1 MATTSRSGPPYSD
14 RQPAAE
20 GAGPE
25 ASPLPPEGGWTVDE
39 LAQMAGT
46 SVRNLRAFQERGVIP
61 PPVKRGR
68 SALYGAAHLYRL
80 RLVLRLQ
87 ERGYSLASIQ
97 ELIAAAESGRNV
109 RDLIGLDEAIT
120 APLGQPP
127 QDATPGTVTRAQ
139 LMRMFGLKSLP
150 RQLLERAVH
159 LQYLEPE
166 GARFRVADVLMLEAA
181 AGLVRSGIGLP
192 DLLDVAERLRTHM
205 QRTADDVLWRLAR
218 TIDSYGSQIP
228 PAEDVAR
235 IAELILKLRRL
246 VDPVVLAEAHR
257 AIEQAVTQLYTDRLA
272 RTINTVATDRNG

>member
-1 MATTSRSGPPYSD
+1 VTSPVV
-14 RQPAAE
+14 
-20 GAGPE
+20 PE
-25 ASPLPPEGGWTVDE
+25 EAWTVDE

-46 SVRNLRAFQERGVIP
+46 SVRNLRAFQDRGVIP
-61 PPVKRGR
+61 PPVKQGR
-68 SALYGAAHLYRL
+68 SAFYGAAHLYRL

-120 APLGQPP
+120 APLGHPP
-127 QDATPGTVTRAQ
+127 LDATPGTVTRGQ

-150 RQLLERAVH
+150 RHLLERAVQ

-192 DLLDVAERLRTHM
+192 DLLDVAEQLQTHM
-205 QRTADDVLWRLAR
+205 QRTADDLLWRLAR
-218 TIDSYGSQIP
+218 AIDSYGTQIP

-235 IAELILKLRRL
+235 IAEVILKLRRL
-246 VDPVVLAEAHR
+246 VDTVVLAEAHR

-272 RTINTVATDRNG
+272 RTINTVSTDRKN